1 MKSTVDNYEAKKD
14 KNSGYATGI
23 KNTINNMSWI
33 KVHTKGRQR
42 DEFKI
47 WEAQKDKNSGYAT
60 GTRGIAVNAR
70 P

>member
-1 MKSTVDNYEAKKD
+1 
-14 KNSGYATGI
+14 
-23 KNTINNMSWI
+23 MSWI

-42 DEFKI
+42 DKFKI
-47 WEAQKDKNSGYAT
+47 WKAKKDKNSGYAT

>member
-1 MKSTVDNYEAKKD
+1 MKKS
-14 KNSGYATGI
+14 I